1 MADEAGRL
9 SVRAA
14 APDDAAAIAA
24 LYAPYVEGSIVSFET
39 EAPDAAAMR
48 ARIEAGGALYPWL
61 AAVDDDGT
69 LAGYAY
75 ASAFRPRPAY
85 RYTVETTVYVRQ
97 GLHRRGVGTL
107 LYRPLLAMLEAQGF
121 TQAFGAITL
130 PNPASVALHER
141 LGFARAGT
149 YTKVGWKQGG
159 WWDVGLWQRPL
170 APATVPP
177 TDPKPW
183 REVGLPNLL
192 IRFKM

>member
-14 APDDAAAIAA
+14 GPEDAAAIAA
-24 LYAPYVEGSIVSFET
+24 IYRPYVEDSIVSFET
-39 EAPDAAAMR
+39 DAPDETAMR
-48 ARIEAGGALYPWL
+48 GRIEAGGTLYPWL
-61 AAVDDDGT
+61 AAVDEAGMVV
-69 LAGYAY
+69 GYAY

-97 GLHRRGVGTL
+97 GLHRRGVGSL

-149 YTKVGWKQGG
+149 YTKVGWKQDG

-177 TDPKPW
+177 AEPRPW
-183 REVGLPNLL
+183 REVGLILTAS
-192 IRFKM
+192 

>member
-9 SVRAA
+9 RIRAA
-14 APDDAAAIAA
+14 TGEDCAAIAA
-24 LYAPYVEGSIVSFET
+24 IYAPYVEDSIISFET

-48 ARIEAGGALYPWL
+48 ERIEAGGALYPWL
-61 AAVDDDGT
+61 AAEDEAGALV
-69 LAGYAY
+69 GYAY

-97 GLHRRGVGTL
+97 GLHGRGIGGA

-121 TQAFGAITL
+121 TRAFGAITL

-141 LGFARAGT
+141 LSFARAGT
-149 YTKVGWKQGG
+149 YEKVGWKQGG

-170 APATVPP
+170 AQPAIPP
-177 TDPKPW
+177 TEPRPW
-183 REVGLPNLL
+183 REVAIPA
-192 IRFKM
+192 